1 MAHNILIQRVVG
13 AKNVSVWNR
22 SAVHASESFDNGN
35 LVSLGALSTTEGE
48 GEVFQAAVPATAT
61 LAKLWMVYTPEI
73 VLTIDGTKK
82 FKGINVDPQ
91 DFYVP
96 ALSVMDVYKPQVGDI
111 ITMTADGLAGTKST
125 NEFVVATDG
134 SKKLT
139 WAASAISGLSYKLL
153 STEYISIGTGAIN
166 TQRVTAYRFECVAVA

>member
-22 SAVHASESFDNGN
+22 SAVHATEAFDNGN
-35 LVSLGALSTTEGE
+35 VLSLGALSTTDGE

-61 LAKLWMVYTPEI
+61 LAALWMVYTPEI
-73 VLTIDGTKK
+73 VVTVDGTKK

-91 DFYVP
+91 DFEVP
-96 ALSVMDVYKPQVGDI
+96 ALTVMDVYKPQLGDI

-125 NEFVVATDG
+125 NTFVVATDA

-139 WAASAISGLSYKLL
+139 WASAAISGLSYKLL
-153 STEYISIGTGAIN
+153 STEYISLSNGSIG
-166 TQRVTAYRFECVAVA
+166 TQRVVAYRFECAAVA